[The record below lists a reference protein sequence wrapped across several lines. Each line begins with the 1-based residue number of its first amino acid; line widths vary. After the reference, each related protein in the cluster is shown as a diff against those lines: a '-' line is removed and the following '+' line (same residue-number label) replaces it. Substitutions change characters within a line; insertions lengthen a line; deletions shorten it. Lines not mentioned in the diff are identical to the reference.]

1 MKYLSFK
8 KSFLLFAI
16 FAIAL
21 FGSAS
26 VSSQPV
32 DNSAIPATPPPATTP
47 TNSAEPVTSPS
58 PSFDFKAITE
68 QVFTPTGGIVA
79 FCVIGMIFLGRSN
92 GDNNKNKLAQG
103 HWASA
108 PEIAAAKKMARLQM
122 NRRERNKTSFYIV
135 KPNLVIPTALVSRP
149 GVATPN
155 HAELLKGE
163 KPKVIQIS
171 KAEKTIWLPD
181 ANRGIAVLGGT
192 GSGKT
197 YGVIDPAIR
206 SAIDQGF
213 PIILYDYKYPE
224 QSCRIAGI
232 AAEAGYKVSVF
243 APSFPESGIC
253 NPLDFIRDAADVDMA
268 RQIAIVLNRNFK
280 SGGGGGEDPFFT
292 NSGDQLIQAV
302 LLLAKTTP
310 YSDIIFCAKA
320 LGASALPARVQ
331 NANLPTW
338 VETSFGQLI
347 SMADSEKT
355 VASVISTA
363 SILFSRFMSPDI
375 LSVFCG
381 KTTIPIEL
389 KGKHLLVIGMKR
401 EKQDVVSP
409 LLATV
414 LHMIVTR
421 NVVGT
426 KREDPLLVAIDE
438 LPTLYLPSLVQ
449 WLNVHREDGLS
460 CMLGF
465 QNLVQL
471 EETYGKEI
479 SRAIFG
485 GCATKAIFN
494 PFEPESA
501 RIFSDYLGDEHLKYK
516 SKSKSSGGGKTS
528 TSISDQERTRKL
540 FAPEDFLKLPM
551 GNCVLISPGYSSK
564 KESNVPRRLNIKIP
578 KVDAARTD
586 RSRLIWESLKAKL
599 ISSGKQVPI
608 TDAFILSRKDYFQEH
623 FPLPDEAPASK
634 SSAGKKGKPKENPDW
649 LNLL

>member
-1 MKYLSFK
+1 MPFLRLLLFK
-8 KSFLLFAI
+8 KHFVLL
-16 FAIAL
+16 AIAL
-21 FGSAS
+21 MVSVGFALPISAQSSDRDAVTSSPSNSSAVPSSLGSIGNQLLSPTGAVIAGCVVGMFFLGSANG
-26 VSSQPV
+26 
-32 DNSAIPATPPPATTP
+32 NS
-47 TNSAEPVTSPS
+47 
-58 PSFDFKAITE
+58 
-68 QVFTPTGGIVA
+68 
-79 FCVIGMIFLGRSN
+79 
-92 GDNNKNKLAQG
+92 KNKLAQG
-103 HWASA
+103 HWATSKEISSA
-108 PEIAAAKKMARLQM
+108 RKKAREQI
-122 NRRERNKTSFYIV
+122 NRRERNKTSLFIV
-135 KPNLVIPTALVSRP
+135 SPQLVIPQELTSRP

-155 HAELLKGE
+155 LEPPAKGA
-163 KPKVIQIS
+163 KPKIIQI
-171 KAEKTIWLPD
+171 KRAEKTIWLPD
-181 ANRGIAVLGGT
+181 CNRGVAVLGGT

-213 PIILYDYKYPE
+213 PIILYDYKYAE
-224 QSCRIAGI
+224 QSSRIAGI
-232 AAEAGYKVSVF
+232 AAEAGYKVSIF

-268 RQIAIVLNRNFK
+268 RQVAIVLNRNFK
-280 SGGGGGEDPFFT
+280 SGGQGSEDPFFT

-310 YSDIIFCAKA
+310 YPDIIFCAKA
-320 LGASALPARVQ
+320 LGASNLPARVQ
-331 NANLPTW
+331 NAKLPTW

-401 EKQDVVSP
+401 EKQDVVAP

-414 LHMIVTR
+414 LHMIVTH
-421 NVVGT
+421 NVVAK

-471 EETYGKEI
+471 EETYGKEV

-494 PFEPESA
+494 PLEPESA
-501 RIFSDYLGDEHLKYK
+501 KIFSDYLGDEHLKYK
-516 SKSKSSGGGKTS
+516 TKSRSSGGGKTS

-540 FAPEDFLKLPM
+540 FAPEDFLKLPQ
-551 GNCVLISPGYSSK
+551 GNCILISPGYSSK
-564 KESNVPRRLNIKIP
+564 TEANVPRRLNIKIP
-578 KVDAARTD
+578 KTDAARTD
-586 RSRLIWESLKAKL
+586 RSRLIWERLKVKLAKA
-599 ISSGKQVPI
+599 GHQVPI
-608 TDAFILSRKDYFQEH
+608 TDAAILARKDYFLDH
-623 FPLPDEAPASK
+623 FPLPSDAAAPNKSATGNKGSK
-634 SSAGKKGKPKENPDW
+634 NNHPDW

>member
-1 MKYLSFK
+1 MV
-8 KSFLLFAI
+8 LL
-16 FAIAL
+16 
-21 FGSAS
+21 GR
-26 VSSQPV
+26 
-32 DNSAIPATPPPATTP
+32 
-47 TNSAEPVTSPS
+47 
-58 PSFDFKAITE
+58 
-68 QVFTPTGGIVA
+68 TGGN
-79 FCVIGMIFLGRSN
+79 S
-92 GDNNKNKLAQG
+92 KNKLAHA
-103 HWASA
+103 HWVGGT
-108 PEIAAAKKMARLQM
+108 EIAAARKKAMEQI
-122 NRRERNKTSFYIV
+122 NRRERNKLTLFVV
-135 KPNLVIPTALVSRP
+135 KPKLVFPDQLISSP

-155 HAELLKGE
+155 HEKPIEGE
-163 KPKVIQIS
+163 KPKVIQVS
-171 KAEKTIWLPD
+171 KTDRTIWLPD

-213 PIILYDYKYPE
+213 PIILYDYKYAE
-224 QSCRIAGI
+224 QSSRIAGI
-232 AAEAGYKVSVF
+232 AADAGYKVSIF

-253 NPLDFIRDAADVDMA
+253 NPLDFIRDATDVDMA
-268 RQIAIVLNRNFK
+268 RQVAIVLNRNFK
-280 SGGGGGEDPFFT
+280 SGGKGNEDPFFT

-310 YSDIIFCAKA
+310 YPDIIFCAKA
-320 LGASALPARVQ
+320 LGANNLPARVQ

-381 KTTIPIEL
+381 KTTIPMNL

-401 EKQDVVSP
+401 EKQDVVAP

-421 NVVGT
+421 NVT
-426 KREDPLLVAIDE
+426 SKREDPLLVAIDE

-471 EETYGKEI
+471 EETYGKEV

-494 PFEPESA
+494 PLEPESA
-501 RIFSDYLGDEHLKYK
+501 KIFSDYLGDEHLKYK
-516 SKSKSSGGGKTS
+516 SKSRSSGGGKTS
-528 TSISDQERTRKL
+528 TSTSDQERTRKL
-540 FAPEDFLKLPM
+540 FAPEDFLKLPQ
-551 GNCVLISPGYSSK
+551 GNCILISPGYSSK
-564 KESNVPRRLNIKIP
+564 KEANVPRRCNIKIP
-578 KVDAARTD
+578 KVDAD
-586 RSRLIWESLKAKL
+586 RAENSKSRWEALKVEL
-599 ISSGKQVPI
+599 EQEGHQIPI
-608 TDAFILSRKDYFQEH
+608 TDAAILARKDYFLDN
-623 FPLPDEAPASK
+623 FPLPAKDAPATPK
-634 SSAGKKGKPKENPDW
+634 SVPAWAEG
-649 LNLL
+649 L

>member
-1 MKYLSFK
+1 MHILKLLNWQKHLLLLAIAVLATCVSPSVSAQSSAVDSAAPVEQK
-8 KSFLLFAI
+8 KSNSTGLPPE
-16 FAIAL
+16 IA
-21 FGSAS
+21 FIT
-26 VSSQPV
+26 SQL
-32 DNSAIPATPPPATTP
+32 
-47 TNSAEPVTSPS
+47 
-58 PSFDFKAITE
+58 
-68 QVFTPTGGIVA
+68 FTPTGGIIAACIV
-79 FCVIGMIFLGRSN
+79 GMVLLGRTGGSS
-92 GDNNKNKLAQG
+92 KNKLAHA
-103 HWASA
+103 HWVGGT
-108 PEIAAAKKMARLQM
+108 EIAAARKKAKEQI
-122 NRRERNKTSFYIV
+122 NRRERNKLTLFVV
-135 KPNLVIPTALVSRP
+135 KPKLVFPDELISSP

-155 HAELLKGE
+155 HEKPTEGE
-163 KPKVIQIS
+163 KPKVIQVS
-171 KAEKTIWLPD
+171 KTDRTIWLPD

-213 PIILYDYKYPE
+213 PIILYDYKYAE
-224 QSCRIAGI
+224 QSSRIAGI
-232 AAEAGYKVSVF
+232 AADAGYKVSIF

-253 NPLDFIRDAADVDMA
+253 NPLDFIRDATDVDMA
-268 RQIAIVLNRNFK
+268 RQVAIVLNRNFK
-280 SGGGGGEDPFFT
+280 SGGKGNEDPFFT

-310 YSDIIFCAKA
+310 YPDIIFCAKA
-320 LGASALPARVQ
+320 LGANNLPARVQ

-381 KTTIPIEL
+381 KTTIPMNL

-401 EKQDVVSP
+401 EKQDVVAP

-421 NVVGT
+421 NVT
-426 KREDPLLVAIDE
+426 SKREDPLLVAIDE

-471 EETYGKEI
+471 EETYGKEV

-494 PFEPESA
+494 PLEPESA
-501 RIFSDYLGDEHLKYK
+501 KIFSDYLGDEHLKYK
-516 SKSKSSGGGKTS
+516 SKSRSSGGGKTS
-528 TSISDQERTRKL
+528 TSTSDQERTRKL
-540 FAPEDFLKLPM
+540 FAPEDFLKLPQ
-551 GNCVLISPGYSSK
+551 GNCILISPGYSSK
-564 KESNVPRRLNIKIP
+564 KEANVPRRCNIKIP
-578 KVDAARTD
+578 KVDAD
-586 RSRLIWESLKAKL
+586 RAENSKSRWEALKVEL
-599 ISSGKQVPI
+599 EQEGHQIPI
-608 TDAFILSRKDYFQEH
+608 TDAAILARKDYFLDN
-623 FPLPDEAPASK
+623 FPLPVKDAPATPK
-634 SSAGKKGKPKENPDW
+634 STVPAWAEG
-649 LNLL
+649 L

>member
-1 MKYLSFK
+1 MNFLMFWFSQKNFPK
-8 KSFLLFAI
+8 RPFLL
-16 FAIAL
+16 AIAVL
-21 FGSAS
+21 ITCLVPVEVAR
-26 VSSQPV
+26 SQEMDSP
-32 DNSAIPATPPPATTP
+32 TT
-47 TNSAEPVTSPS
+47 SAEKTSAVNGMP
-58 PSFDFKAITE
+58 PEFAAIAN
-68 QVFTPTGGIVA
+68 QLLTPTGGIIA
-79 FCVIGMIFLGRSN
+79 ACAIGMVFLGMN
-92 GDNNKNKLAQG
+92 GGGNSKNKLANA
-103 HWASA
+103 HWTNGA
-108 PEIAAAKKMARLQM
+108 EIAAARKKAKEQI
-122 NRRERNKTSFYIV
+122 NRRERNKLSLFIV
-135 KPNLVIPTALVSRP
+135 KPKLVFPPELISRP

-155 HAELLKGE
+155 HEAPVAGQ
-163 KPKVIQIS
+163 KPKVIQVS
-171 KAEKTIWLPD
+171 QADRTIWLPD

-213 PIILYDYKYPE
+213 PIILYDYKYAE
-224 QSCRIAGI
+224 QSSRIAGV
-232 AAEAGYKVSVF
+232 AAAAGYQVSIF

-268 RQIAIVLNRNFK
+268 RQVAIVLNRNFK
-280 SGGGGGEDPFFT
+280 SGGKGSEDPFFT

-310 YSDIIFCAKA
+310 YPDIIFCAKA
-320 LGASALPARVQ
+320 LGANNLPARVQ

-381 KTTIPIEL
+381 KTTIPMQL
-389 KGKHLLVIGMKR
+389 KGKQLLIIGMKR
-401 EKQDVVSP
+401 EKQDVVAP

-421 NVVGT
+421 NVVSA

-471 EETYGKEI
+471 EETYGKEV

-494 PFEPESA
+494 PLEPESA
-501 RIFSDYLGDEHLKYK
+501 KIFSDYLGDEHLKYK
-516 SKSKSSGGGKTS
+516 SKSRSSGGGRTS
-528 TSISDQERTRKL
+528 TSTSDQERTRKL
-540 FAPEDFLKLPM
+540 FAPEDFLKLPQ
-551 GNCVLISPGYSSK
+551 GNCILISPGYSSK
-564 KESNVPRRLNIKIP
+564 KEANVPRRCNIKIP
-578 KVDAARTD
+578 KVDAERAD
-586 RSRLIWESLKAKL
+586 KSKSKWESLKVRLAK
-599 ISSGKQVPI
+599 SGSQVPI
-608 TDAFILSRKDYFQEH
+608 TDAAIALRKDYFQEH
-623 FPLPDEAPASK
+623 FPLPAKDAPNTPK
-634 SSAGKKGKPKENPDW
+634 STVPAWAEG
-649 LNLL
+649 L

>member
-1 MKYLSFK
+1 MHFFRFLLLK
-8 KSFLLFAI
+8 KSFVLL
-16 FAIAL
+16 AIAL
-21 FGSAS
+21 TVSWFGLAAAVQSQSVENSNLQPKPAS
-26 VSSQPV
+26 EAPAVPSGISSMGNQLL
-32 DNSAIPATPPPATTP
+32 S
-47 TNSAEPVTSPS
+47 
-58 PSFDFKAITE
+58 
-68 QVFTPTGGIVA
+68 PTGGVIA
-79 FCVIGMIFLGRSN
+79 FCVLGMFFLGNSN
-92 GDNNKNKLAQG
+92 GNNKNKLAQG
-103 HWASA
+103 HWATA
-108 PEIAAAKKMARLQM
+108 KEIAAARKKAREQI
-122 NRRERNKTSFYIV
+122 NHRERNKTSLFIV
-135 KPNLVIPTALVSRP
+135 SPQLIIPQELVSRP

-155 HAELLKGE
+155 LEHPAKGD
-163 KPKVIQIS
+163 KPKVIQIK
-171 KAEKTIWLPD
+171 KAERTIWLPD
-181 ANRGIAVLGGT
+181 CNRGVAVLGGT

-213 PIILYDYKYPE
+213 PIILYDYKYAE
-224 QSCRIAGI
+224 QSSRIAGI
-232 AAEAGYKVSVF
+232 AAEAGYKVSIF

-268 RQIAIVLNRNFK
+268 RQVAIVLNRNFK
-280 SGGGGGEDPFFT
+280 SGGQGGEDPFFT

-310 YSDIIFCAKA
+310 YPDIIFCAKA
-320 LGASALPARVQ
+320 LGASNLPARVQ
-331 NANLPTW
+331 NAKLPTW

-401 EKQDVVSP
+401 EKQDVVAP

-421 NVVGT
+421 NVVSK

-471 EETYGKEI
+471 EETYGKEV

-494 PFEPESA
+494 PLEPESA
-501 RIFSDYLGDEHLKYK
+501 KIFSDYLGDEHLKYK
-516 SKSKSSGGGKTS
+516 SKSRSTGGGKTS

-540 FAPEDFLKLPM
+540 FAPEDFLKLPQ
-551 GNCVLISPGYSSK
+551 GHCILISPGYSSK
-564 KESNVPRRLNIKIP
+564 TESNVPRRLNIKIP
-578 KVDAARTD
+578 KTDAARTE
-586 RSRLIWESLKAKL
+586 RSRSIWDRLKVKL
-599 ISSGKQVPI
+599 AQAGQQVAI
-608 TDAFILSRKDYFQEH
+608 TDATILARKDYFLDH
-623 FPLPDEAPASK
+623 FPLPGDAAAPK
-634 SSAGKKGKPKENPDW
+634 SAAGNKGTKNNNPDW

>member
-1 MKYLSFK
+1 
-8 KSFLLFAI
+8 
-16 FAIAL
+16 
-21 FGSAS
+21 
-26 VSSQPV
+26 VS
-32 DNSAIPATPPPATTP
+32 
-47 TNSAEPVTSPS
+47 
-58 PSFDFKAITE
+58 
-68 QVFTPTGGIVA
+68 
-79 FCVIGMIFLGRSN
+79 
-92 GDNNKNKLAQG
+92 
-103 HWASA
+103 
-108 PEIAAAKKMARLQM
+108 
-122 NRRERNKTSFYIV
+122 KTD
-135 KPNLVIPTALVSRP
+135 R
-149 GVATPN
+149 
-155 HAELLKGE
+155 
-163 KPKVIQIS
+163 
-171 KAEKTIWLPD
+171 TIWLPD

-213 PIILYDYKYPE
+213 PIILYDYKYAE
-224 QSCRIAGI
+224 QSSRIAGI
-232 AAEAGYKVSVF
+232 AADAGYKVSIF

-253 NPLDFIRDAADVDMA
+253 NPLDFIRDATDVDMA
-268 RQIAIVLNRNFK
+268 RQVAIVLNRNFK
-280 SGGGGGEDPFFT
+280 SGGKGNEDPFFT

-310 YSDIIFCAKA
+310 YPDIIFCAKA
-320 LGASALPARVQ
+320 LGANNLPARVQ

-381 KTTIPIEL
+381 KTTIPMNL

-401 EKQDVVSP
+401 EKQDVVAP

-421 NVVGT
+421 NVT
-426 KREDPLLVAIDE
+426 SKREDPLLVAIDE

-471 EETYGKEI
+471 EETYGKEV

-494 PFEPESA
+494 PLEPESA
-501 RIFSDYLGDEHLKYK
+501 KIFSDYLGDEHLKYK
-516 SKSKSSGGGKTS
+516 SKSRSSGGGKTS
-528 TSISDQERTRKL
+528 TSTSDQERTRKL
-540 FAPEDFLKLPM
+540 FAPEDFLKLPQ
-551 GNCVLISPGYSSK
+551 GNCILISPGYSSK
-564 KESNVPRRLNIKIP
+564 KEANVPRRCNIKIP
-578 KVDAARTD
+578 KVDAD
-586 RSRLIWESLKAKL
+586 RAENSKSRWEALKVEL
-599 ISSGKQVPI
+599 EQEGHQIPI
-608 TDAFILSRKDYFQEH
+608 TDAAILARKDYFLDN
-623 FPLPDEAPASK
+623 FPLPAKDTPATPK
-634 SSAGKKGKPKENPDW
+634 STVPAWAEG
-649 LNLL
+649 L

>member
-1 MKYLSFK
+1 MH
-8 KSFLLFAI
+8 FLNISNRILAIAILVLFAN
-16 FAIAL
+16 FPAFSQNVPDPKSPTSQSEFSSIAK
-21 FGSAS
+21 
-26 VSSQPV
+26 Q
-32 DNSAIPATPPPATTP
+32 I
-47 TNSAEPVTSPS
+47 
-58 PSFDFKAITE
+58 
-68 QVFTPTGGIVA
+68 FTPTTGIISACMV
-79 FCVIGMIFLGRSN
+79 GMILLGSTSRN
-92 GDNNKNKLAQG
+92 RKNNLANA
-103 HWASA
+103 HWANGS
-108 PEIAAAKKMARLQM
+108 EIAAARKKSIEQI
-122 NRRERNKTSFYIV
+122 NRRERNKLSLYIV
-135 KPNLVIPTALVSRP
+135 TPKLTFPSELISHP

-155 HAELLKGE
+155 HQTPANGQKAE
-163 KPKVIQIS
+163 VIQVS
-171 KAEKTIWLPD
+171 NMGKTIWLPD

-224 QSCRIAGI
+224 QTSRVAGV
-232 AAEAGYKVSVF
+232 AAAAGYKISIF

-253 NPLDFIRDAADVDMA
+253 NPLDFIRDDADVDMA
-268 RQIAIVLNRNFK
+268 RQVAIVLNRNFK
-280 SGGGGGEDPFFT
+280 SGSKGGEDPFFT

-310 YSDIIFCAKA
+310 YPDIIFCAKA
-320 LGASALPARVQ
+320 LGASNLPARVQ

-381 KTTIPIEL
+381 KTTIPMQL
-389 KGKHLLVIGMKR
+389 KGKHLLIIGMKR
-401 EKQDVVSP
+401 EKQDVVAP

-421 NVVGT
+421 NVTT

-438 LPTLYLPSLVQ
+438 LPTLYLPNLVQ

-460 CMLGF
+460 SMLGF

-471 EETYGKEI
+471 EETYGKEV

-494 PFEPESA
+494 PLEPESA
-501 RIFSDYLGDEHLKYK
+501 KIFSDYLGDEHLSYK
-516 SKSKSSGGGKTS
+516 SKSRSSGGGKS
-528 TSISDQERTRKL
+528 NTSISEQDRTRKL
-540 FAPEDFLKLPM
+540 FAPEDFLKLPQ
-551 GNCVLISPGYSSK
+551 GHCVLISPGYSSK
-564 KESNVPRRLNIKIP
+564 TEANIPRRCQIKIP
-578 KVDAARTD
+578 KADAKRAE
-586 RSRLIWESLKAKL
+586 ESKSFWGTLKLKL
-599 ISSGKQVPI
+599 EQEGHQVPI
-608 TDAFILSRKDYFQEH
+608 TDQSILVRKEYFLDK
-623 FPLPDEAPASK
+623 FPLPDKDGKDTASSSK
-634 SSAGKKGKPKENPDW
+634 STS
-649 LNLL
+649 LNWTQGL

>member
-1 MKYLSFK
+1 MHFLRFSLHQKSFTLLAIAFTTGWVGLSF
-8 KSFLLFAI
+8 
-16 FAIAL
+16 
-21 FGSAS
+21 S
-26 VSSQPV
+26 VSAQSA
-32 DNSAIPATPPPATTP
+32 DNSPLPTKSATT
-47 TNSAEPVTSPS
+47 SPAV
-58 PSFDFKAITE
+58 PSSISNIGN
-68 QVFTPTGGIVA
+68 QLLSPTGGVVA
-79 FCVIGMIFLGRSN
+79 FCVLGMFFLGRSN
-92 GDNNKNKLAQG
+92 GNRKNKLAQG
-103 HWASA
+103 HWATAKEISSA
-108 PEIAAAKKMARLQM
+108 RKKAREQI
-122 NRRERNKTSFYIV
+122 NRRERNKTSLFIV
-135 KPNLVIPTALVSRP
+135 SPQLIIPKELTSRP

-155 HAELLKGE
+155 LEPPAKGD
-163 KPKVIQIS
+163 KPKVIKIT

-181 ANRGIAVLGGT
+181 CNRGVAVLGGT

-213 PIILYDYKYPE
+213 PIILYDYKYAE
-224 QSCRIAGI
+224 QSSRIAGI
-232 AAEAGYKVSVF
+232 AAEAGYKVSIF

-268 RQIAIVLNRNFK
+268 RQVAIVLNRNFK
-280 SGGGGGEDPFFT
+280 SGGQGSEDPFFT

-310 YSDIIFCAKA
+310 YPDIIFCAKA
-320 LGASALPARVQ
+320 LGASNLPARVQ

-401 EKQDVVSP
+401 EKQDVVAP

-421 NVVGT
+421 NVVSK

-471 EETYGKEI
+471 EETYGKEV

-494 PFEPESA
+494 PLEPESA
-501 RIFSDYLGDEHLKYK
+501 KIFSDYLGDEHLKYK
-516 SKSKSSGGGKTS
+516 TKSRSTGGGKSS

-540 FAPEDFLKLPM
+540 FAPEDFLKLPQ

-564 KESNVPRRLNIKIP
+564 TEANVPRRLNIKIP
-578 KVDAARTD
+578 KTDAAKTD
-586 RSRLIWESLKAKL
+586 RSKLIWDRLKVKLAKA
-599 ISSGKQVPI
+599 GQQVPI
-608 TDAFILSRKDYFQEH
+608 TDASILARKDYFLDS
-623 FPLPDEAPASK
+623 FPLPGDASTPK
-634 SSAGKKGKPKENPDW
+634 SSTGNKGHKNNNPAW

>member
-1 MKYLSFK
+1 MHFFR
-8 KSFLLFAI
+8 FLLFKKR
-16 FAIAL
+16 FVLLAIAL
-21 FGSAS
+21 MVSWFGFAFSIGAQSA
-26 VSSQPV
+26 
-32 DNSAIPATPPPATTP
+32 DNSAVQTKPASESPA
-47 TNSAEPVTSPS
+47 VPS
-58 PSFDFKAITE
+58 GLSGMGN
-68 QVFTPTGGIVA
+68 QLLSPTGGVIA
-79 FCVIGMIFLGRSN
+79 FCVLGMFFLSNSN
-92 GDNNKNKLAQG
+92 GNNKNKLAQG
-103 HWASA
+103 HWATA
-108 PEIAAAKKMARLQM
+108 KEIAAARKKAREQI
-122 NRRERNKTSFYIV
+122 NRRERNKTSLFIV
-135 KPNLVIPTALVSRP
+135 SPQLIIPQELVSRP

-155 HAELLKGE
+155 LEPPAKGD
-163 KPKVIQIS
+163 KPKVIQIK
-171 KAEKTIWLPD
+171 KAERTIWLPD
-181 ANRGIAVLGGT
+181 CNRGVAVLGGT

-213 PIILYDYKYPE
+213 PIILYDYKYAE
-224 QSCRIAGI
+224 QSSRIAGI
-232 AAEAGYKVSVF
+232 AAEAGYKVSIF

-268 RQIAIVLNRNFK
+268 RQVAIVLNRNFK
-280 SGGGGGEDPFFT
+280 SGGQGGEDPFFT

-310 YSDIIFCAKA
+310 YADIIFCAKV
-320 LGASALPARVQ
+320 LGASNLPARVQ
-331 NANLPTW
+331 NAKLPTW

-401 EKQDVVSP
+401 EKQDVVAP

-421 NVVGT
+421 NVVSK

-471 EETYGKEI
+471 EETYGKEV

-494 PFEPESA
+494 PLEPESA
-501 RIFSDYLGDEHLKYK
+501 KIFSDYLGDEHLKYK
-516 SKSKSSGGGKTS
+516 SKSRSTGGGKTS

-540 FAPEDFLKLPM
+540 FAPEDFLKLPQ
-551 GNCVLISPGYSSK
+551 GNCILISPGYSSK
-564 KESNVPRRLNIKIP
+564 TEANVPRRLNIKIP
-578 KVDAARTD
+578 KTDAARTE
-586 RSRLIWESLKAKL
+586 RSRLIWERLKVKL
-599 ISSGKQVPI
+599 AQSGQQVEI
-608 TDAFILSRKDYFQEH
+608 TDATILARKDYFLDH
-623 FPLPDEAPASK
+623 FPLPDDAASK
-634 SSAGKKGKPKENPDW
+634 STTGNKGTKKNNPDW

>member
-1 MKYLSFK
+1 MHILKLLNWQKHLLLLAIAVLATCVSPSVSAQSSTVDSAAPVEQK
-8 KSFLLFAI
+8 KSNATGLPPE
-16 FAIAL
+16 IA
-21 FGSAS
+21 FIT
-26 VSSQPV
+26 SQL
-32 DNSAIPATPPPATTP
+32 
-47 TNSAEPVTSPS
+47 
-58 PSFDFKAITE
+58 
-68 QVFTPTGGIVA
+68 FTPTGGIISACIV
-79 FCVIGMIFLGRSN
+79 GMVLLGRTGGSS
-92 GDNNKNKLAQG
+92 KNKLAHA
-103 HWASA
+103 HWVGGT
-108 PEIAAAKKMARLQM
+108 EIAAARKKAKEQI
-122 NRRERNKTSFYIV
+122 NRRERNKLTLFVVQPKLIFPAELIS
-135 KPNLVIPTALVSRP
+135 SP

-155 HAELLKGE
+155 HEKPTEGE
-163 KPKVIQIS
+163 KPKVIQVS
-171 KAEKTIWLPD
+171 KTDRTIWLPD

-206 SAIDQGF
+206 SVIDQGF
-213 PIILYDYKYPE
+213 PIILYDYKYAE
-224 QSCRIAGI
+224 QSSRIAGI
-232 AAEAGYKVSVF
+232 AADAGYKVSIF

-253 NPLDFIRDAADVDMA
+253 NPLDFIRDATDVDMA
-268 RQIAIVLNRNFK
+268 RQVAIVLNRNFK
-280 SGGGGGEDPFFT
+280 SGGKGNEDPFFT

-310 YSDIIFCAKA
+310 YPDIIFCAKA
-320 LGASALPARVQ
+320 LGANNLPARVQ

-381 KTTIPIEL
+381 KTTIPMNL

-401 EKQDVVSP
+401 EKQDVVAP

-421 NVVGT
+421 NVT
-426 KREDPLLVAIDE
+426 SKREDPLLVAIDE

-471 EETYGKEI
+471 EETYGKEV

-494 PFEPESA
+494 PLEPESA
-501 RIFSDYLGDEHLKYK
+501 KIFSDYLGDEHLKYK
-516 SKSKSSGGGKTS
+516 SKSRSSGGGKTS
-528 TSISDQERTRKL
+528 TSTSDQERTRKL
-540 FAPEDFLKLPM
+540 FAPEDFLKLPQ
-551 GNCVLISPGYSSK
+551 GNCILISPGYSSK
-564 KESNVPRRLNIKIP
+564 KEANVPRRCNIKIP
-578 KVDAARTD
+578 KVDAD
-586 RSRLIWESLKAKL
+586 RAENSKSRWEALKVELEKEGHQ
-599 ISSGKQVPI
+599 IPI
-608 TDAFILSRKDYFQEH
+608 TDAAILARKDYFLDN
-623 FPLPDEAPASK
+623 FPLPAKDTPATPK
-634 SSAGKKGKPKENPDW
+634 STVPAWAEG
-649 LNLL
+649 L

>member
-1 MKYLSFK
+1 MV
-8 KSFLLFAI
+8 LLCR
-16 FAIAL
+16 
-21 FGSAS
+21 
-26 VSSQPV
+26 
-32 DNSAIPATPPPATTP
+32 
-47 TNSAEPVTSPS
+47 
-58 PSFDFKAITE
+58 
-68 QVFTPTGGIVA
+68 TGG
-79 FCVIGMIFLGRSN
+79 SS
-92 GDNNKNKLAQG
+92 KNKLDHA
-103 HWASA
+103 HWVGGT
-108 PEIAAAKKMARLQM
+108 EIAAARKKAKEQI
-122 NRRERNKTSFYIV
+122 NRRERNKLTLFVV
-135 KPNLVIPTALVSRP
+135 KPKLVFPAELISSP

-155 HAELLKGE
+155 HEKPIEGE
-163 KPKVIQIS
+163 KPKVIQVS
-171 KAEKTIWLPD
+171 KTDRTIWLPD

-213 PIILYDYKYPE
+213 PIILYDYKYAE
-224 QSCRIAGI
+224 QSSRIAGI
-232 AAEAGYKVSVF
+232 AADAGYKVSIF

-253 NPLDFIRDAADVDMA
+253 NPLDFIRDATDVDMA
-268 RQIAIVLNRNFK
+268 RQVAIVLNRNFK
-280 SGGGGGEDPFFT
+280 SGGKGNEDPFFT

-310 YSDIIFCAKA
+310 YPDIIFCAKA
-320 LGASALPARVQ
+320 LGANNLPARVQ

-381 KTTIPIEL
+381 KTTIPMNL

-401 EKQDVVSP
+401 EKQDVVAP

-421 NVVGT
+421 NVT
-426 KREDPLLVAIDE
+426 SKREDPLLVAIDE

-471 EETYGKEI
+471 EETYGKEV

-494 PFEPESA
+494 PLEPESA
-501 RIFSDYLGDEHLKYK
+501 KIFSDYLGDEHLKYK
-516 SKSKSSGGGKTS
+516 SKSRSSGGGKTS
-528 TSISDQERTRKL
+528 TSTSDQERTRKL
-540 FAPEDFLKLPM
+540 FAPEDFLKLPQ
-551 GNCVLISPGYSSK
+551 GNCILISPGYSSK
-564 KESNVPRRLNIKIP
+564 KEANVPRRCNIKIP
-578 KVDAARTD
+578 KVDAD
-586 RSRLIWESLKAKL
+586 RAENSKSRWEALKVEL
-599 ISSGKQVPI
+599 EQEGHQIPI
-608 TDAFILSRKDYFQEH
+608 TDAAILARKDYFLDN
-623 FPLPDEAPASK
+623 FPLPAKDTPATPK
-634 SSAGKKGKPKENPDW
+634 SVPAWAEG
-649 LNLL
+649 L

>member
-1 MKYLSFK
+1 MRILNFSWFA
-8 KSFLLFAI
+8 FLLATG
-16 FAIAL
+16 L
-21 FGSAS
+21 LY
-26 VSSQPV
+26 SSTVHAQ
-32 DNSAIPATPPPATTP
+32 SK
-47 TNSAEPVTSPS
+47 SPS
-58 PSFDFKAITE
+58 PNPA
-68 QVFTPTGGIVA
+68 QLLAPVFTPTGGLVLGAIV
-79 FCVIGMIFLGRSN
+79 GMILLGRTGGSS
-92 GDNNKNKLAQG
+92 KNKLANG
-103 HWASA
+103 YWAGST
-108 PEIAAAKKMARLQM
+108 EIAAAKKMAISQM

-135 KPNLVIPTALVSRP
+135 SPKLVIPTNLISRP
-149 GVATPN
+149 GIATPN
-155 HAELLKGE
+155 HEQFPDVKN
-163 KPKVIQIS
+163 PKVQVS
-171 KAEKTIWLPD
+171 NTGKTIWLPD

-213 PIILYDYKYPE
+213 PIIMYDYKYPE

-232 AAEAGYKVSVF
+232 AAQAGYKVSVF

-268 RQIAIVLNRNFK
+268 RQVAIVLNRNFK
-280 SGGGGGEDPFFT
+280 SGGKGAEDPFFT

-310 YSDIIFCAKA
+310 FADIIFCAKA
-320 LGASALPARVQ
+320 LGASNLPARVQ

-389 KGKHLLVIGMKR
+389 KGKHLLIIGMKR
-401 EKQDVVSP
+401 EKQDVVAP

-421 NVVGT
+421 NVVGK

-460 CMLGF
+460 CILGF

-494 PFEPESA
+494 PYEPESA

-516 SKSKSSGGGKTS
+516 TKSKSSGGGRSS
-528 TSISDQERTRKL
+528 TSVSDQERTRKL

-564 KESNVPRRLNIKIP
+564 RESNVPRRLNIKIP
-578 KVDAARTD
+578 KVDASRTD
-586 RSRLIWESLKAKL
+586 LSRSIWDRLKAKL
-599 ISSGKQVPI
+599 TISGEQSLI
-608 TDAFILSRKDYFQEH
+608 TDDFIAKRKDYFQDH
-623 FPLPDEAPASK
+623 YPLPETPSTK
-634 SSAGKKGKPKENPDW
+634 SSGVPKSPEIPKSSQDSKNNPAW
-649 LNLL
+649 LDLL

>member
-1 MKYLSFK
+1 MVSVG
-8 KSFLLFAI
+8 FALPI
-16 FAIAL
+16 SAQSSNQSSTSSPSNSSAVPSS
-21 FGSAS
+21 FGSIGNQLLS
-26 VSSQPV
+26 
-32 DNSAIPATPPPATTP
+32 
-47 TNSAEPVTSPS
+47 
-58 PSFDFKAITE
+58 
-68 QVFTPTGGIVA
+68 PTGAIIAG
-79 FCVIGMIFLGRSN
+79 CVVGMFFLGSAN
-92 GDNNKNKLAQG
+92 GSSKNKLAQG
-103 HWASA
+103 HWATSKEISSA
-108 PEIAAAKKMARLQM
+108 RKKAREQI
-122 NRRERNKTSFYIV
+122 NRRERNKTSLFIV
-135 KPNLVIPTALVSRP
+135 SPQLVIPQELTSRP

-155 HAELLKGE
+155 LEPPAKGA
-163 KPKVIQIS
+163 KPKIIQI
-171 KAEKTIWLPD
+171 KRAEKTIWLPD
-181 ANRGIAVLGGT
+181 CNRGVAVLGGT

-213 PIILYDYKYPE
+213 PIILYDYKYAE
-224 QSCRIAGI
+224 QSSRIAGI
-232 AAEAGYKVSVF
+232 AAEAGYKVSIF

-268 RQIAIVLNRNFK
+268 RQVAIVLNRNFK
-280 SGGGGGEDPFFT
+280 SGGQGSEDPFFT

-310 YSDIIFCAKA
+310 YADIIFCAKA
-320 LGASALPARVQ
+320 LGASNLPARVQ
-331 NANLPTW
+331 NAKLPTW

-401 EKQDVVSP
+401 EKQDVVAP

-414 LHMIVTR
+414 LHMIVTH
-421 NVVGT
+421 NVVAK

-471 EETYGKEI
+471 EETYGKEV

-494 PFEPESA
+494 PLEPESA
-501 RIFSDYLGDEHLKYK
+501 KIFSDYLGDEHLKYK
-516 SKSKSSGGGKTS
+516 TKSRSSGGGKTS

-540 FAPEDFLKLPM
+540 FAPEDFLKLPQ
-551 GNCVLISPGYSSK
+551 GHCILISPGYSSK
-564 KESNVPRRLNIKIP
+564 TEANVPRRLNIKIP
-578 KVDAARTD
+578 KTDAARTD
-586 RSRLIWESLKAKL
+586 RSRLIWERLKVKLAKA
-599 ISSGKQVPI
+599 GHQVPI
-608 TDAFILSRKDYFQEH
+608 TDAAILTRKDYFLDN
-623 FPLPDEAPASK
+623 FPLPSDAAAPK
-634 SSAGKKGKPKENPDW
+634 SAVGNQGTKNHHPDW

>member
-1 MKYLSFK
+1 MVSVGFALPISAQSSNQSSTSSPSNSSAVPSSFGSIGNQLLSPTGAIIAGCVVGM
-8 KSFLLFAI
+8 FLLGNAN
-16 FAIAL
+16 
-21 FGSAS
+21 GSS
-26 VSSQPV
+26 
-32 DNSAIPATPPPATTP
+32 
-47 TNSAEPVTSPS
+47 
-58 PSFDFKAITE
+58 
-68 QVFTPTGGIVA
+68 
-79 FCVIGMIFLGRSN
+79 
-92 GDNNKNKLAQG
+92 KNKLAQG
-103 HWASA
+103 HWATSKEISSA
-108 PEIAAAKKMARLQM
+108 RKKAREQI
-122 NRRERNKTSFYIV
+122 NRRERNKTSLFIV
-135 KPNLVIPTALVSRP
+135 SPQLVIPQELTSRP
-149 GVATPN
+149 GFATPN
-155 HAELLKGE
+155 LEPPAKGA
-163 KPKVIQIS
+163 KPKIIQI
-171 KAEKTIWLPD
+171 KRAEKTIWLPD
-181 ANRGIAVLGGT
+181 CNRGVAVLGGT

-213 PIILYDYKYPE
+213 PIILYDYKYAE
-224 QSCRIAGI
+224 QSSRIAGI
-232 AAEAGYKVSVF
+232 AAEAGYKVSIF

-268 RQIAIVLNRNFK
+268 RQVAIVLNRNFK
-280 SGGGGGEDPFFT
+280 SGGQGSEDPFFT

-310 YSDIIFCAKA
+310 YADIIFCAKA
-320 LGASALPARVQ
+320 LGASNLPARVQ
-331 NANLPTW
+331 NAKLPTW

-401 EKQDVVSP
+401 EKQDVVAP

-414 LHMIVTR
+414 LHMIVTH
-421 NVVGT
+421 NVVAK

-471 EETYGKEI
+471 EETYGKEV

-494 PFEPESA
+494 PLEPESA
-501 RIFSDYLGDEHLKYK
+501 KIFSDYLGDEHLKYK
-516 SKSKSSGGGKTS
+516 TKSRSSGGGKTS

-540 FAPEDFLKLPM
+540 FAPEDFLKLPQ
-551 GNCVLISPGYSSK
+551 GNCILISPGYSSK
-564 KESNVPRRLNIKIP
+564 TEANVPRRLNIKIP
-578 KVDAARTD
+578 KTDAARTD
-586 RSRLIWESLKAKL
+586 RSRLIWERLKVKLAKA
-599 ISSGKQVPI
+599 GHQVPI
-608 TDAFILSRKDYFQEH
+608 TDAAILARKDYFLDH
-623 FPLPDEAPASK
+623 FPLPSDAAVPNKSAS
-634 SSAGKKGKPKENPDW
+634 GKQGTKNNHPDW

>member
-1 MKYLSFK
+1 MYLLRL
-8 KSFLLFAI
+8 LLFKRSLVLL
-16 FAIAL
+16 AIAL
-21 FGSAS
+21 MVSWLSLAFSVSAQSSDQAAVTSSPSNSSAVPSSLGSIGNQLLSPTGAIIAGCVVGMFFLGSANG
-26 VSSQPV
+26 SS
-32 DNSAIPATPPPATTP
+32 
-47 TNSAEPVTSPS
+47 
-58 PSFDFKAITE
+58 
-68 QVFTPTGGIVA
+68 
-79 FCVIGMIFLGRSN
+79 
-92 GDNNKNKLAQG
+92 KNKLAQG
-103 HWASA
+103 HWATSKEISSA
-108 PEIAAAKKMARLQM
+108 RKKAREQI
-122 NRRERNKTSFYIV
+122 NRRERNKTSLFIV
-135 KPNLVIPTALVSRP
+135 SPQLIIPQELTSRP

-155 HAELLKGE
+155 LETPTKGA
-163 KPKVIQIS
+163 KPKVIQI
-171 KAEKTIWLPD
+171 KRAEKTIWLPD
-181 ANRGIAVLGGT
+181 CNRGVAVLGGT

-213 PIILYDYKYPE
+213 PIILYDYKYAE
-224 QSCRIAGI
+224 QSSRIAGI
-232 AAEAGYKVSVF
+232 AAEAGYKVSIF

-268 RQIAIVLNRNFK
+268 RQVAIVLNRNFK
-280 SGGGGGEDPFFT
+280 SGGQGSEDPFFT

-310 YSDIIFCAKA
+310 YPDIIFCAKA
-320 LGASALPARVQ
+320 LGASNLPARVQ
-331 NANLPTW
+331 NAKLPTW

-401 EKQDVVSP
+401 EKQDVVAP

-414 LHMIVTR
+414 LHMIVTH
-421 NVVGT
+421 NVVAK

-471 EETYGKEI
+471 EETYGKEV

-494 PFEPESA
+494 PLEPESA
-501 RIFSDYLGDEHLKYK
+501 KIFSDYLGDEHLKYK
-516 SKSKSSGGGKTS
+516 TKSRSSGGGKTS

-540 FAPEDFLKLPM
+540 FAPEDFLKLPQ
-551 GNCVLISPGYSSK
+551 GNCILISPGYSSK
-564 KESNVPRRLNIKIP
+564 TEANVPRRLNIKIP
-578 KVDAARTD
+578 KTDAARTD
-586 RSRLIWESLKAKL
+586 RSRLIWERLKVKLAKA
-599 ISSGKQVPI
+599 GHQVAI
-608 TDAFILSRKDYFQEH
+608 TDAAILARKDYFLDH
-623 FPLPDEAPASK
+623 FPLPGDAAAPKA
-634 SSAGKKGKPKENPDW
+634 SAGNQGAKNNHPDW

>member
-1 MKYLSFK
+1 MRISNLCFT
-8 KSFLLFAI
+8 FAI
-16 FAIAL
+16 VMGL
-21 FGSAS
+21 
-26 VSSQPV
+26 VYSSEV
-32 DNSAIPATPPPATTP
+32 YADSK
-47 TNSAEPVTSPS
+47 SPS
-58 PSFDFKAITE
+58 PSSTQFLAS
-68 QVFTPTGGIVA
+68 VFTPTNGLILFAIV
-79 FCVIGMIFLGRSN
+79 GMVFLGRTGGSS
-92 GDNNKNKLAQG
+92 KNKLANG
-103 HWASA
+103 YWAGSK
-108 PEIAAAKKMARLQM
+108 EIAAAKKMALKQM

-135 KPNLVIPTALVSRP
+135 RPKLVIPPDLISRP

-155 HAELLKGE
+155 HQELPDVKN
-163 KPKVIQIS
+163 PQIKVS
-171 KAEKTIWLPD
+171 NTAKTIWLPD
-181 ANRGIAVLGGT
+181 ANRGVAVLGGT

-213 PIILYDYKYPE
+213 PIIMYDYKYPE

-243 APSFPESGIC
+243 APSFAESGIC

-268 RQIAIVLNRNFK
+268 RQVAIVLNRNFK
-280 SGGGGGEDPFFT
+280 SGGQGAEDPFFT

-310 YSDIIFCAKA
+310 FADIIFCAKA
-320 LGASALPARVQ
+320 LGASNLPARVQ
-331 NANLPTW
+331 NAQLPTW

-401 EKQDVVSP
+401 EKQDVVAP

-421 NVVGT
+421 NVVGK

-460 CMLGF
+460 CILGF

-494 PFEPESA
+494 PYEPESA
-501 RIFSDYLGDEHLKYK
+501 RIFADYLGYEHLKYK
-516 SKSKSSGGGKTS
+516 TKSRSSGGGKTS

-564 KESNVPRRLNIKIP
+564 TESNVPRRLNIKIP
-578 KVDAARTD
+578 KADAERTD
-586 RSRLIWESLKAKL
+586 RSRSIWERLRVKLTTSGDQLSIADEFIAK
-599 ISSGKQVPI
+599 
-608 TDAFILSRKDYFQEH
+608 RKDYFQEH
-623 FPLPDEAPASK
+623 YPLPEASAKSSVGSK
-634 SSAGKKGKPKENPDW
+634 SSASSKPSQASKNNSEW
-649 LNLL
+649 LDLL